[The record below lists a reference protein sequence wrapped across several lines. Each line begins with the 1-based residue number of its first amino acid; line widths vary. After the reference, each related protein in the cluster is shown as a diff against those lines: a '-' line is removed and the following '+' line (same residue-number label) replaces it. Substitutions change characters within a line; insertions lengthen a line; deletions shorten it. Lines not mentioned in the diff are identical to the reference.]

1 LGLRNAVKTRSSIR
15 FHGASTLRIAAID
28 RRIDATQQQL
38 DGDAEDRREW
48 NSRWRATVEE
58 NDRKAHKAEAVLYE
72 SIALLVDAIGESR
85 SALQ

>member
-1 LGLRNAVKTRSSIR
+1 
-15 FHGASTLRIAAID
+15 
-28 RRIDATQQQL
+28 L